1 MEDLRQ
7 QFEAVLA
14 RVAGLEA
21 ELART
26 QAALAGNC
34 LAAGGRILSDPGVL
48 AGLGCA

>member
-21 ELART
+21 ELARVIVHT
-26 QAALAGNC
+26 SASSL
-34 LAAGGRILSDPGVL
+34 GV
-48 AGLGCA
+48 GLFVA